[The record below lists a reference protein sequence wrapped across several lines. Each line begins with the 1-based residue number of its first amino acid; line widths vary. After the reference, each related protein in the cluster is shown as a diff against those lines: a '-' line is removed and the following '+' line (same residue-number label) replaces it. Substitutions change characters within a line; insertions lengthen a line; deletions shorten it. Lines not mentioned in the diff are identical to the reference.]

1 MKHIAI
7 IAGGP
12 SEEKEV
18 SLNSARMVTDALD
31 HHQYTYR
38 LLIMTDHR
46 FYHEDSDSWVDL
58 NDFSLTIEGEKETF
72 DFALLM
78 IHGRPA
84 EDGKLQGYFDWMGI
98 PYSTSGVMTS
108 AVTFNKNFCKDFL
121 RLYDIPMARSVCA
134 SRQRPMDTEALQ
146 DLGLPVFVKPNS
158 NGSSVAVTKV
168 TDWDQLDE
176 ALDKVWEVDTE
187 ALIEQYIEGVE
198 YSASIMG
205 TEEAYIRFP
214 ITEILP
220 KNEFFDYEAKYLG
233 ASEEITPARLSAEL
247 EKKCLDLSE
256 KLYRLLLCRGI
267 CRFDFI
273 LKDDVFYFL
282 EANTIPGM
290 SSTSM
295 VPQQAVAK
303 GWSLTRL
310 VTEMIENQFSPLCSG
325 RKKLA

>member
-31 HHQYTYR
+31 RSRYSYR

-46 FYHEDSDSWVDL
+46 FYHEESDSWIDL
-58 NDFSLTIEGEKETF
+58 NDFSLTIDGKKENF

-84 EDGKLQGYFDWMGI
+84 EDGKLQGYFEWMGI
-98 PYSTSGVMTS
+98 PYSTSGVLTS
-108 AVTFNKNFCKDFL
+108 ALTFNKNFCKSYL
-121 RLYDIPMARSVCA
+121 RLYDIPMARSVCV
-134 SRQRPMDTEALQ
+134 SENSKVVPERFH

-168 TDWDQLDE
+168 TRWEELEE
-176 ALDKVWEVDTE
+176 ALQKVWEVDTE
-187 ALIEQYIEGVE
+187 ALVEQFVEGVE
-198 YSASIMG
+198 YSASILG
-205 TEEAYIRFP
+205 TRDEYVRFP

-233 ASEEITPARLSAEL
+233 ASEEITPARLSSAL

-256 KLYRLLLCRGI
+256 KLYRILECRGI

-273 LKDDVFYFL
+273 LKEDEFFFL
-282 EANTIPGM
+282 EVNTIPGM
-290 SSTSM
+290 SGTSM

-303 GWSLTRL
+303 GWTLTRL
-310 VTEMIENQFSPLCSG
+310 VTEMIENDFLPRCTS
-325 RKKLA
+325 

>member
-31 HHQYTYR
+31 RSRYSYR

-46 FYHEDSDSWVDL
+46 FYHEESDSWIDL
-58 NDFSLTIEGEKETF
+58 NDFSLTIDGKKENF

-84 EDGKLQGYFDWMGI
+84 EDGKLQGYFEWMGI
-98 PYSTSGVMTS
+98 PYSTSGVLTS
-108 AVTFNKNFCKDFL
+108 ALTFNKNFCKSYL
-121 RLYDIPMARSVCA
+121 RLYDIPMARSVCV
-134 SRQRPMDTEALQ
+134 SENSEVVPERFH

-168 TDWDQLDE
+168 TRWEELEE
-176 ALDKVWEVDTE
+176 ALQKVWEVDTE
-187 ALIEQYIEGVE
+187 ALVEQFVEGVE
-198 YSASIMG
+198 YSASILG
-205 TEEAYIRFP
+205 TRDEYVRFP

-233 ASEEITPARLSAEL
+233 ASEEITPARLSSAL

-256 KLYRLLLCRGI
+256 KLYRILECRGI

-273 LKDDVFYFL
+273 LKEDEFFFL
-282 EANTIPGM
+282 EVNTIPGM
-290 SSTSM
+290 SGTSM

-303 GWSLTRL
+303 GWTLTRL
-310 VTEMIENQFSPLCSG
+310 VTEMIENDFLPRCTS
-325 RKKLA
+325 

>member
-31 HHQYTYR
+31 RSRYSYR

-46 FYHEDSDSWVDL
+46 FYHEESDSWIDL
-58 NDFSLTIEGEKETF
+58 NDFSLTIDGKKENF

-84 EDGKLQGYFDWMGI
+84 EDGKLQGYFEWMGI
-98 PYSTSGVMTS
+98 PYSTSGVLTS
-108 AVTFNKNFCKDFL
+108 ALTFNKNFCKSYL
-121 RLYDIPMARSVCA
+121 RLYDIPMARSVCV
-134 SRQRPMDTEALQ
+134 SENSEVVPERFH

-168 TDWDQLDE
+168 TRWEELE
-176 ALDKVWEVDTE
+176 KALQKVWEVDTE
-187 ALIEQYIEGVE
+187 ALVEQFVEGVE
-198 YSASIMG
+198 YSASILG
-205 TEEAYIRFP
+205 TRDEYVRFP

-233 ASEEITPARLSAEL
+233 ASEEITPARLSSAL

-256 KLYRLLLCRGI
+256 KLYRILECRGI

-273 LKDDVFYFL
+273 LKEDEFFFL
-282 EANTIPGM
+282 EVNTIPGM
-290 SSTSM
+290 SGTSM

-303 GWSLTRL
+303 GWTLTRL
-310 VTEMIENQFSPLCSG
+310 VTEMIENDFLPRCTS
-325 RKKLA
+325 

>member
-31 HHQYTYR
+31 RSRYSYR

-46 FYHEDSDSWVDL
+46 FYHEESDSWIDL
-58 NDFSLTIEGEKETF
+58 NDFSLTIDGKKENF

-84 EDGKLQGYFDWMGI
+84 EDGKLQGYFEWMGI
-98 PYSTSGVMTS
+98 PYSTSGVLTS
-108 AVTFNKNFCKDFL
+108 ALTFNKNFCKSYL
-121 RLYDIPMARSVCA
+121 RLYDIPMARSVCV
-134 SRQRPMDTEALQ
+134 SENSEVVPERFH

-168 TDWDQLDE
+168 TRWEELEE
-176 ALDKVWEVDTE
+176 ALQKVWEVDTE
-187 ALIEQYIEGVE
+187 ALVEQFVEGVE
-198 YSASIMG
+198 YSASILG
-205 TEEAYIRFP
+205 TRDEYVRFP

-233 ASEEITPARLSAEL
+233 ASEEITPARLSSTL

-256 KLYRLLLCRGI
+256 KLYRILECRGI

-273 LKDDVFYFL
+273 LKEDEFFFL
-282 EANTIPGM
+282 EVNTIPGM
-290 SSTSM
+290 SGTSM

-303 GWSLTRL
+303 GWTLTRL
-310 VTEMIENQFSPLCSG
+310 VTEMIENDFLPRCTS
-325 RKKLA
+325 

>member
-18 SLNSARMVTDALD
+18 SLNSARMVTGALD
-31 HHQYTYR
+31 LSRYSYR

-46 FYHEDSDSWVDL
+46 FYHEESDTWIDL
-58 NDFSLTIEGEKETF
+58 NDFSLTIGGKREKF

-84 EDGKLQGYFDWMGI
+84 EDGKLQGYFEWMGI

-121 RLYDIPMARSVCA
+121 RLYDIPMAQSVCA
-134 SRQRPMDTEALQ
+134 SRNHRVDAESLRR
-146 DLGLPVFVKPNS
+146 LGLPVFVKPNS

-168 TDWDQLDE
+168 TDWSQLDE
-176 ALDKVWEVDTE
+176 ALDKVWEVDSE
-187 ALIEQYIEGVE
+187 ALIEQFVDGVE

-205 TEEAYIRFP
+205 TEESYIRFP
-214 ITEILP
+214 ITEIRP

-233 ASEEITPARLSAEL
+233 ASEEITPARLSPDL
-247 EKKCLDLSE
+247 EKKCLDLCE

-273 LKDDVFYFL
+273 LKGDVFYFL

-303 GWSLTRL
+303 GWTLTRL

-325 RKKLA
+325 REKF

>member
-31 HHQYTYR
+31 RSRYTYR
-38 LLIMTDHR
+38 SLIMTGRR
-46 FYHEDSDSWVDL
+46 FYHQESDSWVDL
-58 NDFSLTIEGEKETF
+58 NDFSLTIDGKKENF

-84 EDGKLQGYFDWMGI
+84 EDGKLQGYFEWMGI
-98 PYSTSGVMTS
+98 PYSTSGVLTS
-108 AVTFNKNFCKDFL
+108 ALTFNKNFCKSYL
-121 RLYDIPMARSVCA
+121 QLYNIPMARSVCVA
-134 SRQRPMDTEALQ
+134 RDAKINSDQLQ
-146 DLGLPVFVKPNS
+146 GLGLPVFVKPNS

-168 TDWDQLDE
+168 TKWEQMDE
-176 ALDKVWEVDTE
+176 ALAKVWEVDSE
-187 ALIEQYIEGVE
+187 ALVEQFIEGVE
-198 YSASIMG
+198 YSASILG
-205 TEEAYIRFP
+205 TKDDYIRFP
-214 ITEILP
+214 ITEIRP
-220 KNEFFDYEAKYLG
+220 KNEFFDYEAKYHG
-233 ASEEITPARLSAEL
+233 ASEEITPARLSSEL

-256 KLYRLLLCRGI
+256 KLYRILECRGI

-273 LKDDVFYFL
+273 LKEEEFYFL
-282 EANTIPGM
+282 EVNTIPGM
-290 SSTSM
+290 SGTSM

-310 VTEMIENQFSPLCSG
+310 VTEMIENDFYPFCSI
-325 RKKLA
+325 